1 MLEIYLISYLAI
13 SVPVT
18 FFLLLVF
25 RAARRADDKI
35 DGVSKECAYKQPD
48 DQKAHIKRS
57 IPSFHV

>member
-18 FFLLLVF
+18 IFFLLACK
-25 RAARRADDKI
+25 AARRADNKI
-35 DGVSKECAYKQPD
+35 DGVSKEYAYQQPGG
-48 DQKAHIKRS
+48 QKAHIKRS

>member
-35 DGVSKECAYKQPD
+35 DGVSKEYAYQ
-48 DQKAHIKRS
+48 
-57 IPSFHV
+57 